1 MKKHLL
7 KTLLFLFSAVLLS
20 ACYENRERFGG
31 SSTTPIS
38 TNDVFEVT
46 CSSSFAGEVTIAG
59 GVFSPSVET
68 ILLYDVVK
76 WKNADTEPHTITSGI
91 TTARSE
97 VFDITISPGQ
107 ERCLRFLRTGRY
119 DYFSMSR
126 SDMRGQI
133 VVQP

>member
-1 MKKHLL
+1 MKKLLL
-7 KTLLFLFSAVLLS
+7 KFIVYVSSVVLLS

-38 TNDVFEVT
+38 TDDVFEVT
-46 CSSSFAGEVTIAG
+46 CTTSAAGDIVITG
-59 GVFSPSVET
+59 GVFSPSVESVF
-68 ILLYDVVK
+68 LYDVVK

-126 SDMRGQI
+126 GDMRGQI
-133 VVQP
+133 VVQ